1 VILFFVDDSGNTG
14 SKLDHPIERIHWL
27 VAVAIDEAL
36 VRDIDRA
43 VYECC
48 CRYFGP
54 SAASS
59 PGFEVKGSD
68 LFGGRG
74 WAEKMPPAERIEC
87 YSEVLGL
94 LAPHDARLFVRGI
107 NKPAYATR
115 MMNLGRKPQPPYD
128 RAFQYLIESIDAWL
142 EGLPTQTRGLLVAD
156 EQQEAGRRMVHQFNQ
171 WAHQGTSGGYKAGP
185 IVRLLPALHYVRSVD
200 SRMVQLAD
208 CAAFVRNRVAKI
220 AGQPKNDSDVA
231 VLNLWARHCAG
242 LVIHDRV
249 WP

>member
-1 VILFFVDDSGNTG
+1 MIIFFVDDSGNTG
-14 SKLDHPIERIHWL
+14 TKLDHPIERIHWL
-27 VAVAIDEAL
+27 VAVAIDESL

-43 VYECC
+43 LYECC
-48 CRYFGP
+48 CRHFD
-54 SAASS
+54 AKNASL

-74 WAEKMPPAERIEC
+74 WAEQMSPAKRIEC
-87 YSEVLGL
+87 YNEILGL
-94 LAPHDARLFVRGI
+94 LAPHHARLFVRGI
-107 NKPAYATR
+107 NKPAYAARSAKWTQ
-115 MMNLGRKPQPPYD
+115 KPQAPYD
-128 RAFQYLIESIDAWL
+128 RAFQYLVERIDEWL
-142 EGLPTQTRGLLVAD
+142 EGLPTQTRGLMVAD

-171 WAHQGTSGGYKAGP
+171 WAHQGTSSGYKARP

-220 AGQPKNDSDVA
+220 AGQPKNASDEA
-231 VLNLWARHCAG
+231 VLGLWAQHCAS
-242 LVIHDRV
+242 LIIDDRV